1 MRVAWVAALLNLA
14 LGAAA
19 AAETV
24 EVQGRSPVDISRWF
38 ACTDTPRSSVI
49 RRVCYDRPKR
59 YMLVELNKTSNK
71 TWDHHCEVGEAVV
84 TQLLTA
90 DSAGTYYNRFIRGG
104 PYDCR
109 LHRPPLY

>member
-1 MRVAWVAALLNLA
+1 MIVMAVCAP
-14 LGAAA
+14 AAA
-19 AAETV
+19 KTV
-24 EVQGRSPVDISRWF
+24 EVNGRSPVDISRWF
-38 ACTDTPRSSVI
+38 TCIDTPRSSII

-59 YMLVELNKTSNK
+59 YMLIKRNE
-71 TWDHHCEVGEAVV
+71 TWDHHCEVGEPVV
-84 TQLLTA
+84 RQLITA